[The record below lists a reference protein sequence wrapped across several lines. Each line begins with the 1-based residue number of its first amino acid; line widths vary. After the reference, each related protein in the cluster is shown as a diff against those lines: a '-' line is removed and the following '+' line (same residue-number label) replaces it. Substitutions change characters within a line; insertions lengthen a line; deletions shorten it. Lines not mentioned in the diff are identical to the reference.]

1 MNAPEPIAF
10 LVDAAGEDVVL
21 CFLEAEGGKQIW
33 VPARGAGTQLADV
46 YGDELAAAICRRHG
60 RSPWTVPMCKA
71 WRVTL
76 YRQRGMTV
84 ADIAMRCG
92 LSVRQVHQIIANAR
106 ASGIV
111 VRRPAKPADPRQA
124 ILL

>member
-33 VPARGAGTQLADV
+33 VPARVAGTQLADV

-60 RSPWTVPMCKA
+60 RSTWTVPMCKS

-111 VRRPAKPADPRQA
+111 VRRPAKPVDPRQA
-124 ILL
+124 TLL